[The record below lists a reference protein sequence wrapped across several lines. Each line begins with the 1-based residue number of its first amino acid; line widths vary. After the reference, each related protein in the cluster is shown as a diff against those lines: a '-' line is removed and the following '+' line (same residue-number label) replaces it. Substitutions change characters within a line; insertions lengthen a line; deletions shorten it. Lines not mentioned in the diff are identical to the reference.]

1 MASGHRAD
9 RVCQTGE
16 ELTLELRDGAD
27 GQLTV
32 ASTADDISNLEFGP
46 ASADRAIDVD
56 GAVPGDVLEV
66 EITGHETSGFGF
78 TPVVPGLG
86 FLADVFQEPFL
97 ARWAI
102 EGYEAR
108 SEEIPGVTIAAAVFA
123 GVIGVAP
130 SHELLALQLERE
142 RRLAEQ
148 GFAVA
153 EPESITAVPAVA
165 AAGART
171 VPSRENGGNLD
182 VPQLGAGSHLYLP
195 IHVPG
200 ALFSVGDLHFA
211 QGDGEVCG
219 SAIEVSGAITLR
231 LSVLKDV
238 RLHPTFPSY
247 RAVGGTSGP
256 SFVTTGISVSERGD
270 AVDGRSP
277 GRTPGVAGSD
287 RLSVRGARL
296 DAGGCLRSD
305 ECRGRAR
312 ISQLVDVPHPLV
324 SAAIPLADL
333 RRLITCSKSA
343 PGSCGFPQPHE
354 PGRVWLLLRAR
365 EVSRP

>member
-1 MASGHRAD
+1 VRICVNLELPLADQPGTGHNRWHPDIEPIAF
-9 RVCQTGE
+9 VEAGE
-16 ELTLELRDGAD
+16 ELTLEVRDGAD
-27 GQLTV
+27 GQFTV
-32 ASTADDISNLEFGP
+32 ASTAADISQLEFGRSHP
-46 ASADRAIDVD
+46 LTGPIHVD
-56 GAVPGDVLEV
+56 GAMPGDVLEV
-66 EITGHETSGFGF
+66 EIVRHETAAFGF
-78 TPVVPGLG
+78 TPVVPGFG
-86 FLADVFQEPFL
+86 FLADQFPEPFL

-102 EGYEAR
+102 EGDQAR
-108 SEEIPGVTIAAAVFA
+108 SEEIPGVTIAGAVFA
-123 GVIGVAP
+123 GVIGLAP

-153 EPESITAVPAVA
+153 EPEPITAVPVVA

-182 VPQLGAGSHLYLP
+182 VRQLGAGSRLYLP

-238 RLHPTFPSY
+238 RPHPAFPSY

-270 AVDGRSP
+270 AEWMDV
-277 GRTPGVAGSD
+277 
-287 RLSVRGARL
+287 RLGARRALLALIDYLCEVRGLTREAAYVVTSVAAEL
-296 DAGGCLRSD
+296 
-305 ECRGRAR
+305 R
-312 ISQLVDVPHPLV
+312 ISQIVDVPHPLV
-324 SAAIPLADL
+324 SAAIPFAIFDD
-333 RRLITCSKSA
+333 
-343 PGSCGFPQPHE
+343 
-354 PGRVWLLLRAR
+354 
-365 EVSRP
+365 